1 MKKHRM
7 LTRLLATSC
16 IISIAAAASA
26 QTVYTVQLGS
36 FESEKQAK
44 DHWNRLLEKF
54 PDIFD
59 PLKYSP
65 AEIQLPPDDVV
76 YFRTQAGPISSREE
90 AEGIC
95 DNLQSRNFEC
105 YVAETAMFSGE
116 DVAAKPAKTP
126 EQISAPASPPP
137 ALEKVAE
144 APKPVETKVAAAP
157 SAAPKPLPPL
167 PKPTGVVPPKADEKL
182 PDIEELELQFA
193 DSPPPPPP
201 PPAPVKTAEAPKA
214 LPPLPAPS
222 AAAPPPPPPPQP
234 VATAQANV
242 PPPPPPAAG
251 AMPWQSAPSAGPQ
264 STGTPF
270 QMGQSNYAGSP
281 RIPMGAPYQPT
292 PPANVSE
299 PVISGV
305 SDQPITPSESDKAQV
320 KVAEAIPV
328 PLSGGGEAVGSNSA
342 YTRGYTGGFRGY
354 PSQGSTSNSLW
365 AEISY
370 FTTQQA
376 ALGYWN
382 TLRHRDPSIPGG
394 LRLRVT
400 RPLMQRGND
409 HLSLRIGPFSNVQ
422 AIQRLCSFTREEKVA
437 CNAIKDLG
445 TSVSAYAKRER
456 RQPGTYQAG
465 STRYG
470 NVQPSPFGGVSGMYA
485 QLGAFPSAEAAH
497 TRWSELLARHG
508 STLAKQPMSVVTP
521 NYTSSWSNVYRLR
534 VGPFT
539 QAYDAIS
546 LCNQLKGGGTPCAV
560 VGN

>member
-1 MKKHRM
+1 MKKHRL

-76 YFRTQAGPISSREE
+76 YFRTQAGPINSREE

-116 DVAAKPAKTP
+116 DVSPKAP
-126 EQISAPASPPP
+126 ERISAPASPPP
-137 ALEKVAE
+137 APEKIAE
-144 APKPVETKVAAAP
+144 APKSVETKVAAAP
-157 SAAPKPLPPL
+157 MAEPKPLPPL
-167 PKPTGVVPPKADEKL
+167 PKPQGVVPPPANEKL

-201 PPAPVKTAEAPKA
+201 PPPAPVKAAEAPKP
-214 LPPLPAPS
+214 LPQLPAPG
-222 AAAPPPPPPPQP
+222 AAVAPPPPPPP
-234 VATAQANV
+234 
-242 PPPPPPAAG
+242 
-251 AMPWQSAPSAGPQ
+251 PSAGPMPWQNAPAAVPQ
-264 STGTPF
+264 STGAPF
-270 QMGQSNYAGSP
+270 EAGQSSYAGSP
-281 RIPMGAPYQPT
+281 RIPMGAPYQPSA
-292 PPANVSE
+292 PATVSE

-305 SDQPITPSESDKAQV
+305 SDQPITPSDSDKAQV

-328 PLSGGGEAVGSNSA
+328 PLSGGGESVAPNSV
-342 YTRGYTGGFRGY
+342 YTRGYNGGFRGY
-354 PSQGSTSNSLW
+354 PSQGSASNSLW

-370 FTTQQA
+370 FTTQQN

-382 TLRHRDPSIPGG
+382 TLRQRDPSLPGG

-409 HLSLRIGPFSNVQ
+409 HLSLRIGPFSNIQ
-422 AIQRLCSFTREEKVA
+422 AIQRLCSFTREEGVA

-456 RQPGTYQAG
+456 RQPGTYQPGA
-465 STRYG
+465 SRYG
-470 NVQPSPFGGVSGMYA
+470 NAQPSPFAGVSGMYA
-485 QLGAFPSAEAAH
+485 QLGAFPSAEAAQA
-497 TRWSELLARHG
+497 RWSELAARHG
-508 STLAKQPMSVVTP
+508 DTLAKLPMSVVTP

-539 QAYDAIS
+539 QAYDAVS